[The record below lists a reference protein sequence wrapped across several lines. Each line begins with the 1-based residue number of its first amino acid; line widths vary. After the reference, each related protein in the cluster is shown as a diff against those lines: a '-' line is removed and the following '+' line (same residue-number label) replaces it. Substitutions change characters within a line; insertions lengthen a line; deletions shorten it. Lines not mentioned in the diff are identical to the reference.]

1 MMKSVDLEIGGM
13 HCVMCANAVRR
24 AVRKVGGVED
34 AEVSYA
40 AESAHVIYDEEK
52 TGLKAIS
59 KAIRKA
65 GYFVVENKQ
74 AYRRREFR
82 TLLIEFIVSAVLT
95 LPFLLAMVL
104 MFAAPESS
112 ITMALHNRWVQ
123 FALATPVQIG
133 IGWRFYRGGFDSVRS
148 GSANMDVL
156 VSLGTLSAYAYSVWN
171 VFTGGSTLYFEASTM
186 VLTLVLLGKLFEA
199 KAKARADSAVES
211 LLQLQPK
218 TASVL
223 RDGHEIKVPAG
234 EIGIGET
241 VLVRPGEGVAVDGVI
256 LEGASALDESM
267 LTGESIPV
275 VKRRGDSVFAG
286 TVNREGSFRFR
297 ATGVGRNTM
306 LSSIVRMVRAA
317 QQSKP
322 PIQKLVDRVSS
333 VFVPTIL
340 ALAVITFLVVFL
352 SEHDMP
358 QAVARAVAVL
368 VIACPCS
375 LGLATPTALM
385 VGTGM
390 AASAGI
396 LIKDADALQL
406 AGKTGVVVFDKTGT
420 ITKGEP
426 QVTDFVPLSG
436 KATDLL
442 HWAGAV
448 EQLSEH
454 PVGQAVFRYCKEHA
468 GAMPQAGDFSS
479 QVGSGVFGTVEGR
492 KIYVGRF
499 ENEQAAQ
506 FEREGK
512 TSVVLTVDGAP
523 AAVFAAADH
532 VREDS
537 AAAVGTLREAGI
549 DVYMVTGDNA
559 ITARAIAEQVGISN
573 VVAGVLPGGKK
584 EEVTRLKR
592 EGRVV
597 AMVGDGANDAP
608 ALAAADVGMAVGTGT
623 DVAASAC
630 SMVLMSGSL
639 RDVPRAIAVSKAIMS
654 KIRQNLFW
662 AFFYNCIGVPLAAFG
677 ILHPVVAGAC
687 MAFSSVSVVTNSLLL
702 RRKKF

>member
-1 MMKSVDLEIGGM
+1 MKSVDLEIGGM

-24 AVRKVGGVED
+24 AVRKVDGVED

-40 AESAHVIYDEEK
+40 AESAHVVYDENK
-52 TGLKAIS
+52 TGLKGIS
-59 KAIRKA
+59 KAVRKA

-74 AYRRREFR
+74 AYRQREFR
-82 TLLIEFIVSAVLT
+82 TLLIEFTVSAVLT
-95 LPFLLAMVL
+95 IPFLLAMVL
-104 MFAAPESS
+104 MLAAPESAVS
-112 ITMALHNRWVQ
+112 MALHNPWVQ

-133 IGWRFYRGGFDSVRS
+133 IGWRFYKGGYDSVRS

-156 VSLGTLSAYAYSVWN
+156 VSLGTLSAYVYSVWN
-171 VFTGGSTLYFEASTM
+171 VFTGGGTLYFEASTM

-199 KAKARADSAVES
+199 RAKARADSAVES

-223 RDGHEIKVPAG
+223 RDGHELKVPAG
-234 EIGIGET
+234 EIILGET

-275 VKRRGDSVFAG
+275 TKRRGDSVFAG

-306 LSSIVRMVRAA
+306 LSSIVRMVRTA

-322 PIQKLVDRVSS
+322 PIQKLVDRVSA

-340 ALAVITFLVVFL
+340 GLAVITFFAVFL
-352 SEHDMP
+352 PAHDMP
-358 QAVARAVAVL
+358 QAVARGVAVL
-368 VIACPCS
+368 VIACPCA

-390 AASAGI
+390 AATAGI

-436 KATDLL
+436 TETELL
-442 HWAGAV
+442 HWAGSV

-468 GAMPQAGDFSS
+468 GDMPQAEEFSS

-512 TSVVLTVDGAP
+512 TSVVLTVNGSP
-523 AAVFAAADH
+523 AAVFAAADR

-537 AAAVGTLREAGI
+537 AAAVGTLQKAGI
-549 DVYMVTGDNA
+549 DVFMVTGDNA
-559 ITARAIAEQVGISN
+559 ITANAIAGQVGISH

-639 RDVPRAIAVSKAIMS
+639 RDVPRAIAVSRAIMR

-677 ILHPVVAGAC
+677 ILHPIVAGAC

>member
-1 MMKSVDLEIGGM
+1 MKSVDLEIGGM

-24 AVRKVGGVED
+24 AVRKVDGVED

-40 AESAHVIYDEEK
+40 AESAHVVYDENK
-52 TGLKAIS
+52 TGPKGIS
-59 KAIRKA
+59 KAVRKA
-65 GYFVVENKQ
+65 GYFVVENKR
-74 AYRRREFR
+74 AYRQKEFR
-82 TLLIEFIVSAVLT
+82 TLLIEFSVSAVLT

-104 MFAAPESS
+104 MLAAPEGSVS
-112 ITMALHNRWVQ
+112 MALHNPWVQ

-133 IGWRFYRGGFDSVRS
+133 IGWRFYKGGYDSVRS

-156 VSLGTLSAYAYSVWN
+156 VSLGTLSAYVYSVWN

-199 KAKARADSAVES
+199 RAKARANSAVES

-223 RDGHEIKVPAG
+223 RDGHELKVPAG
-234 EIGIGET
+234 EIVLGET

-306 LSSIVRMVRAA
+306 LSSIVRMVRTA

-340 ALAVITFLVVFL
+340 GLAVITFLAVFL
-352 SEHDMP
+352 PAHDMP

-368 VIACPCS
+368 VIACPCA

-436 KATDLL
+436 AETELL
-442 HWAGAV
+442 RWAGSV

-468 GAMPQAGDFSS
+468 GDMPQAEEFSS

-512 TSVVLTVDGAP
+512 TSVVLTVDGSP

-537 AAAVGTLREAGI
+537 AAAVGMLREAGI
-549 DVYMVTGDNA
+549 DVFMVTGDNA
-559 ITARAIAEQVGISN
+559 ITAHAIAEQVGISH

-639 RDVPRAIAVSKAIMS
+639 RDVPRAIAVSRAIMR